1 MTAPTAA
8 LAKSPDF
15 APQVAVHLP
24 GDRDVWIFIIA
35 ELLMF
40 GAFFVAYIV
49 NRAGE
54 VELFNA
60 SQRTLDRNLGALNTL
75 LLITSSW
82 AVARAVRAA
91 RQDRQSTIPRY
102 LALAIAIGVG
112 FMIVK
117 CFEYSAKFGAGTTMM
132 TNTFYMFYFC
142 LTMIH
147 ALHVIAGSIILA
159 VMWNN
164 ARGGAYDPR
173 RTKGLETG
181 ASYWHMVDLLW
192 IFLFTLLYLLR

>member
-1 MTAPTAA
+1 MSAVTAPRELDETIARR
-8 LAKSPDF
+8 
-15 APQVAVHLP
+15 LP

-49 NRAGE
+49 DRAGE

-60 SQRTLDRNLGALNTL
+60 SQLTLDWRLGALNTL
-75 LLITSSW
+75 LLVSSSW
-82 AVARAVRAA
+82 AVVQAVCAA
-91 RQDRQSTIPRY
+91 RRNERSAVPRY
-102 LALAIAIGVG
+102 LGLAIALGIA

-117 CFEYSAKFGAGTTMM
+117 FFEYSAKFGAGLTMM

-147 ALHVIAGSIILA
+147 LLHVVGGTVILT
-159 VMWNN
+159 VLWSD
-164 ARGGAYDPR
+164 ARGGAYNSANS
-173 RTKGLETG
+173 KGLETG

-192 IFLFTLLYLLR
+192 IFLFLLLYVLK